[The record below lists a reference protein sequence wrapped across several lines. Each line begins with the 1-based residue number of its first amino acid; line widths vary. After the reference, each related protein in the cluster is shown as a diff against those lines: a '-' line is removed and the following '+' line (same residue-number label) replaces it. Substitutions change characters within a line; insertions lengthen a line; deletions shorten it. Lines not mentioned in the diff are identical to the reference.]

1 LSEYQRV
8 IYFCMSFCRA
18 FNKLMFEIDN
28 ENLEDAFDLLIVAN
42 LVVDEGGEPGQVK
55 KGYIDQVDM

>member
-1 LSEYQRV
+1 
-8 IYFCMSFCRA
+8 MSFCRA

-42 LVVDEGGEPGQVK
+42 LVVDGDGTTDRAR
-55 KGYIDQVDM
+55 KGYIDQVDI

>member
-1 LSEYQRV
+1 MSEYQRV
-8 IYFCMSFCRA
+8 IYFCMSFCQA

-42 LVVDEGGEPGQVK
+42 VVDGGGEPGQVK
-55 KGYIDQVDM
+55 KGYIDQVDI

>member
-42 LVVDEGGEPGQVK
+42 LVDGEGEPGRVK
-55 KGYIDQVDM
+55 KGYIDQVDL

>member
-1 LSEYQRV
+1 MSEYQRV

-28 ENLEDAFDLLIVAN
+28 ENLEDDFDLLIVAN
-42 LVVDEGGEPGQVK
+42 LVVDGGGEPGQVK
-55 KGYIDQVDM
+55 KGYIDQVDL

>member
-42 LVVDEGGEPGQVK
+42 LVDGEGEPGRGK
-55 KGYIDQVDM
+55 KGYIDQVDL

>member
-1 LSEYQRV
+1 
-8 IYFCMSFCRA
+8 MSFCRA

-42 LVVDEGGEPGQVK
+42 LVVDGGGEPGQVK